1 MTTTLAKYL
10 ALAAIIISSIAAIPT
25 PKGSISA
32 TPRLEEANRRVTF
45 TKDVAPIF
53 YSNCVQCHKPGDI
66 APMSLLTY
74 KDSRPWA
81 RSIREMVATRQM
93 PPWHADPRYGRF
105 SNDKQLSQRDIDT
118 IVAWVDQGAPE
129 GDPKDLPPVPAFV
142 EGWEIGT
149 PDVVLSMPE
158 PYQVPAGGADQYV
171 YFTIPTNFKEDKW
184 ITAAEIRPGNKA
196 VVHHVMAFVQPPAI
210 ALLARMAGGGGS
222 GDGDSGV
229 RSMYYK
235 DGTLSRVR
243 MDARII
249 DDGCGDSNGG
259 SSFGAVGAGKGTGM
273 SLLSAYAPGKDV
285 EVSAPGQA
293 RRIPAGSNIVFQV
306 HYSNFRGAMTRPE
319 TAQSSIGLI
328 FAKEPPAKMVVALG
342 ITNDYFKIP
351 PGEPNHEVTACYTF
365 DRDVQAIEY
374 MPHMHLRGRDMRY
387 EAIYPDGRRETLLW
401 VPQYNFNW
409 QTIYKLKA
417 PLALPKG
424 TRVVITAHFDNSER
438 NKYNP
443 DPAKAVRWGDP
454 TYDEMMIGWM
464 GYTVDV
470 PKPKVAVKVDPAIYD
485 RYAGQYSFSLK
496 FTVKIVKAGD
506 KLLAETSGL
515 PPVELMPESETRFF
529 IKALD
534 AEVTFNEGAGGRVTG
549 LTLDLSG
556 LVLNANR
563 QATSTETGPGPSAKG
578 R

>member
-1 MTTTLAKYL
+1 
-10 ALAAIIISSIAAIPT
+10 
-25 PKGSISA
+25 
-32 TPRLEEANRRVTF
+32 
-45 TKDVAPIF
+45 
-53 YSNCVQCHKPGDI
+53 
-66 APMSLLTY
+66 
-74 KDSRPWA
+74 
-81 RSIREMVATRQM
+81 
-93 PPWHADPRYGRF
+93 
-105 SNDKQLSQRDIDT
+105 
-118 IVAWVDQGAPE
+118 
-129 GDPKDLPPVPAFV
+129 
-142 EGWEIGT
+142 
-149 PDVVLSMPE
+149 
-158 PYQVPAGGADQYV
+158 
-171 YFTIPTNFKEDKW
+171 
-184 ITAAEIRPGNKA
+184 
-196 VVHHVMAFVQPPAI
+196 
-210 ALLARMAGGGGS
+210 
-222 GDGDSGV
+222 
-229 RSMYYK
+229 
-235 DGTLSRVR
+235 

-249 DDGCGDSNGG
+249 DDGCSDSNGG

-306 HYSNFRGAMTRPE
+306 HYSNFRGAMTKPE

-328 FAKEPPAKMVVALG
+328 FAKEPPAKMAVALG

-365 DRDVQAIEY
+365 DRDVQVIEY
-374 MPHMHLRGRDMRY
+374 MPHMHLRGKDMRY

-485 RYAGQYSFSLK
+485 SYAGQYSFSPK
-496 FTVKIVKAGD
+496 FIVKIVKAGD
-506 KLLAETSGL
+506 RLLAETSGL

-556 LVLNANR
+556 LVL
-563 QATSTETGPGPSAKG
+563 SAKRDAVSAVTAVG
-578 R
+578 H

>member
-1 MTTTLAKYL
+1 
-10 ALAAIIISSIAAIPT
+10 
-25 PKGSISA
+25 
-32 TPRLEEANRRVTF
+32 
-45 TKDVAPIF
+45 
-53 YSNCVQCHKPGDI
+53 
-66 APMSLLTY
+66 
-74 KDSRPWA
+74 
-81 RSIREMVATRQM
+81 M

-105 SNDKQLSQRDIDT
+105 SNDKRLTQREIDT
-118 IVAWVDQGAPE
+118 IVAWVDQGAAQ

-149 PDVVLSMPE
+149 PDVVLSMTE
-158 PYQVPAGGADQYV
+158 PYQVPAGGPDQYV

-184 ITAAEIRPGNKA
+184 VTAAEIHPGNKA

-210 ALLARMAGGGGS
+210 AMLAKMSGGGGS

-229 RSMYYK
+229 QSMYYR

-249 DDGCGDSNGG
+249 NDGCRDTSGG
-259 SSFGAVGAGKGTGM
+259 SSFGEVGAGKGTGM
-273 SLLSAYAPGKDV
+273 SLLSAYAPGKDI

-306 HYSNFRGAMTRPE
+306 HYSNFRGAMNKPE
-319 TAQSSIGLI
+319 TALSNIGLI
-328 FAKEPPAKMVVALG
+328 FAKEPPSKMVVALG

-351 PGEPNHEVTACYTF
+351 PGEPNHEVTACYTL

-374 MPHMHLRGRDMRY
+374 MPHMHLRGKDMRY
-387 EAIYPDGRRETLLW
+387 EAIYPDGRHETLLW

-409 QTIYKLKA
+409 QTIYKLKE
-417 PLALPKG
+417 PVVLPRG
-424 TRVVITAHFDNSER
+424 TRIVITAHFDNSER

-464 GYTVDV
+464 GYTVDA
-470 PKPKVAVKVDPAIYD
+470 PRPKVAIRVDPAIYD
-485 RYAGQYSFSLK
+485 RYAGQYSFSPK
-496 FTVKIVKAGD
+496 FMVTITRSGD
-506 KLLAETSGL
+506 KLLAQAPGL

-534 AEVTFNEGAGGRVTG
+534 AELSFTEGPGGAITG
-549 LTLDLSG
+549 LALDLSG
-556 LVLNANR
+556 LVLNATRTAN
-563 QATSTETGPGPSAKG
+563 AGGSAKV

>member
-66 APMSLLTY
+66 APMSLLSY

-81 RSIREMVATRQM
+81 RSIREMVASRQM

-105 SNDKQLSQRDIDT
+105 ANDKQLSLREIDT
-118 IVAWVDQGAPE
+118 VVAWVDQGAAE

-149 PDVVLSMPE
+149 PDVILSMSE
-158 PYQVPAGGADQYV
+158 PYQVPTGGPDQYV

-184 ITAAEIRPGNKA
+184 IAAAEIHQGNKA

-210 ALLARMAGGGGS
+210 AMLARMAGGGGS

-229 RSMYYK
+229 PSMYYK

-328 FAKEPPAKMVVALG
+328 FAKEPPAKMAVALG

-365 DRDVQAIEY
+365 DRDVQVIEY
-374 MPHMHLRGRDMRY
+374 MPHMHLRGKDMRY

-485 RYAGQYSFSLK
+485 RYAGQYSFSPK

-506 KLLAETSGL
+506 RLLAETSGL

-556 LVLNANR
+556 LVL
-563 QATSTETGPGPSAKG
+563 SAKKDAVSAVTAV
-578 R
+578 RH

>member
-1 MTTTLAKYL
+1 MTTTIAKSL
-10 ALAAIIISSIAAIPT
+10 TLAAIIIGSIAAVSPQGPGEASIATT
-25 PKGSISA
+25 PKL
-32 TPRLEEANRRVTF
+32 RLEEANRHVTF

-53 YSNCVQCHKPGDI
+53 YSNCVQCHRPGDI
-66 APMSLLTY
+66 APMSLLSY
-74 KDSRPWA
+74 KEARPWA

-105 SNDKQLSQRDIDT
+105 ANDKQLSQREIDT
-118 IVAWVDQGAPE
+118 VVAWVDQDAAE
-129 GDPKDLPPVPAFV
+129 GNPKDLPAVPAFV

-149 PDVVLSMPE
+149 PDVILSMSE
-158 PYQVPAGGADQYV
+158 PYQVPTGGPDQYV

-184 ITAAEIRPGNKA
+184 IAAAEIHPGNKA

-210 ALLARMAGGGGS
+210 AMLAKMAGGGGS
-222 GDGDSGV
+222 GDGNSGV
-229 RSMYYK
+229 PSMYYK

-249 DDGCGDSNGG
+249 DDGCRDASGG

-285 EVSAPGQA
+285 EVAAPGQA

-306 HYSNFRGAMTRPE
+306 HYSNFRGAMDKPE
-319 TAQSSIGLI
+319 SALSSIGLV

-351 PGEPNHEVTACYTF
+351 PGEPNHEVTACYTV
-365 DRDVQAIEY
+365 DRDIQAIEY
-374 MPHMHLRGRDMRY
+374 MPHMHLRGKEMKY
-387 EAIYPDGRRETLLW
+387 EAFYPDGRRETLLW

-409 QTIYKLKA
+409 QTIYKLKE
-417 PLALPKG
+417 PVALPGG
-424 TRVVITAHFDNSER
+424 TKIVITAHFDNSER

-454 TYDEMMIGWM
+454 TYDEMMIGWL
-464 GYTVDV
+464 GYTVDA
-470 PKPKVAVKVDPAIYD
+470 PKPKIAVKVEPAIYD
-485 RYAGQYSFSLK
+485 RYAGEYSFSPK
-496 FTVKIVKAGD
+496 FKVRVVRSGD
-506 KLLAETSGL
+506 KLMAQVAGL

-529 IKALD
+529 IRSLD
-534 AEVTFNEGAGGRVTG
+534 AEVSFNEADGGRVTG

-556 LVLNANR
+556 LVL
-563 QATSTETGPGPSAKG
+563 SAKRDAVSAVTAVG
-578 R
+578 H